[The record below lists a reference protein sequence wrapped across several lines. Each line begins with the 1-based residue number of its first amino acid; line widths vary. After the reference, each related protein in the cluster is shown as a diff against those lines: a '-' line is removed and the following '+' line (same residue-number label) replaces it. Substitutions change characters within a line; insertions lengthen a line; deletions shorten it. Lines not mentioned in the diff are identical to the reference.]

1 MQTPILNSDPYI
13 NSLLNNDIVD
23 PYVRKLV
30 NTTYSAETKAQMA
43 KDKLITKELG
53 MEGYTVVEGTWID
66 GDTFRYIDPSTGMER
81 DARIRGNGNFFD
93 TADKLKS
100 IIASDAKLRTQPSA
114 INSITGKP
122 FLTEADAAN
131 VSNYQAQ
138 QMLNQFSE
146 NPVFERYDPTRTYE
160 SVAGKPVKVGIR
172 VNGTDNY
179 GRDLVDVVNP
189 TTKQHVAF
197 DASNNPYLNV
207 RWDFYKSID
216 SEANRNR
223 LARQEGKDQLNTILQ
238 NIDLAGMFN
247 ERIDSDG
254 RLAEDIDLAQST
266 AYRSAARILQYLP
279 FMDRE
284 HWAAV
289 ADEAQG
295 QAIAD
300 AVTGVKMST
309 RRDYANGMLEAS
321 KAWKNGDYTTAL
333 TGWVSNID
341 RVIAE
346 SATQTGLILA
356 GGKVG
361 AALKMGTVA
370 AGMMGAGTA
379 ALDATLASMESFE
392 ANNNGQKMNAAQVA
406 QSFALNL
413 ATMIPETALTALNI
427 NRFLPKPVAKE
438 FDMLF
443 KLKEEVKATP
453 AYKTVLESA
462 AGEFGQEWVQSGVE
476 EYVSQNQD
484 NAKSFMEV
492 MTSPERVE
500 NAVVGA
506 LAGGATSGGLASAGA
521 ILNIPAQQAKKL
533 ADKINA
539 STTVAGSEADKI
551 SSDFWS
557 SFDVNTIPQE
567 QISKDAINA
576 IMDADAEKI
585 AQNEA
590 VNGALSATASETKK
604 NYTNALLNAIA
615 NSTDTTPEEK
625 VALVK
630 KLRSTYNSTKSD
642 LTAAAVYNMQQTAQS
657 IMKEKGVDSLSDDE
671 LKEIMKP
678 YEFVFLG
685 TYGRMR
691 AAEILSDLKTTLADM
706 REGESSYTAYN
717 YNIESINERLA
728 NPNLT
733 DAERVSLE
741 NEKAKNL
748 EGIYRLQTNSLAKL
762 RAFVEQAEYLADN
775 PDAEESNKYTYQS
788 GKGQGFVLKRESFF
802 DAIKQRVNGLG
813 SGVGGFATIDAV
825 FEEAEAMARML
836 QAQGYEGHL
845 SEIQDLY
852 NYFLETQEE
861 IHKQGYKGVSYG
873 DTDTDTDTN
882 TDTDANPDGKK
893 GDNED
898 SDSVVD
904 TVIKYALE
912 MSKSTN
918 TGAMTA
924 AEARK
929 AIASMSKD
937 DIKQVLQHL
946 SDELQN
952 ADPSKT
958 RYLARLITNINKAI
972 ASKKSNRDT
981 ARQARIK
988 FVRSVVDAKFDIANA
1003 DMEALTER
1011 LKALAKARTAIK
1023 NGLRAHKAT
1032 YSKEQKQQDLEF
1044 INKQIERVQKARI
1057 DYLKNQRSSAFYQ
1070 FMESEEDFSDVDAL
1084 YALEEITDYLVDD
1097 EALIKTV
1104 EDLKYSLDEIIAK
1117 VKAHKHTDKTNLVQ
1131 ELLEVLETTSP
1142 GVIRSKRGSKLIAK
1156 TMSLVKR
1163 QRFVEHT
1170 LRYEDAVAYHSQ
1182 EFKELLE
1189 AKDNATT
1196 EEEKTSAQTRI
1207 DEKFSKLYNRFFK
1220 SKDMTKD
1227 KIKSIQTEF
1236 TDALNNIDT
1245 ALENIMNP
1253 KPVADEMKDSALI
1266 KDYGEDSTALD
1277 ALKKDI
1283 RFTNNAESKLAK
1295 TSINALIEDT
1305 AEESAK
1311 RTQLTNIKQKLAIFK
1326 QAINKIFIP
1335 SDTTLTNDT
1344 KLETLSG
1351 SKLTVISS
1359 NKAYIGKLLQEN
1371 PAMSI
1376 LGNYTVD
1383 SGIGFELNDTV
1394 ADVIAFSIYEYMS
1407 TYDAINSFNP
1417 STQKDV
1423 AAVFGLDENTVEHD
1437 LASALQTI
1445 VRSYGVPQAAIVDVL
1460 GQIVARNLGI
1470 SPMDTGD
1477 MTMYPKV
1484 VATLGMAALEACH
1497 IAGVV
1502 SINTASKEDLDS
1514 IYSSV
1519 ENAPVIKGPH
1529 TYVSLNTK
1537 EQKTDVKKM
1546 TDSFKELDMAKNLK
1560 VEELSASTSRLPR
1573 LTEGKLPAKM
1583 LVKNK
1588 LKMTAVPGF
1597 SRAVL
1602 QQLWNTPFTVDKTL
1616 VELLQQN
1623 EEAFKRRMGWIDEN
1637 NPNLTYDEKIS
1648 AEGINRTITKQ
1659 IEDLKNAL
1667 KPISE
1672 GGYLDENGE
1681 IAPIYFNWF
1690 ISSNGRLF
1698 MQSSTLNPQQ
1708 NKTLQRFLVTTS
1720 ESYKDFSWSEAQLR
1734 EEGYALAQAFD
1745 ELEDNEHIK
1754 AFHEIL
1760 TSLDE
1765 KGLDA
1770 LESYVING
1778 ITDANRAAMVEL
1790 FTKLGKKKDEVEAV
1804 KNGSSNKEL
1813 IKLENFGQALVA
1825 VKHLKLR
1832 KANEATKSV
1841 FKTNLMIENDSTT
1854 SGYNIK
1860 YLLFPELQQEG
1871 KEYMPEKTGLSVH
1884 DDIPTDIYSDTH
1896 SLKASEGFLD
1906 IYKTGA
1912 VATDAELKNVLAA
1925 VHPKIAE
1932 RFELLSPALPKVI
1945 DGKVSKELRNLMKSP
1960 TMIFGYGAAI
1970 ATLGRKVSA
1979 ELFENLVK
1987 DFMKIDI
1994 AYLSM
1999 SDTDIDNSTSLT
2011 DAQKAIL
2018 KFFRTVA
2025 KNDDLKA
2032 LRHEFQTKPLYKVK
2046 SKNGTVASDIINGV
2060 LNPTFGEAV
2069 GTALEKRFERFVNIN
2084 RYLNSAVKLMHKE
2097 LEAVVDYQIREATKN
2112 GKKLTNEEYRIIL
2125 ENSRGLFPE
2134 LALLYSDDTSQGMSL
2149 AHTAKMYGE
2158 SVDTETDDKGIDDR
2172 FRASLFTLKRMNTE
2186 HGVVNTLVQR
2196 HAAVSLFKLAN
2207 PGLRGAVLP
2216 IHFID
2221 GMEMMMTMH
2230 RFGGA
2235 ILPVHDAVVMSA
2247 FGSTEVSKY
2256 YNELSIKIG
2265 KEFDLLER
2273 MYQRTVQVCNRYDTI
2288 TNNVVNK
2295 TKKVWQLS
2303 SALPMKDI
2311 WTGNAKRDGVET
2323 VKDFL
2328 NRFAIM
2334 VANNK
2339 QARNTF
2345 YGKYISSVNMAGAE
2359 GSIAVV
2365 APNEHLDL
2373 AEIHKIN
2380 DENQMR
2386 WYHYT
2391 RHFKDFVPDDT
2402 VQEVFGN
2409 LDSSERILTAF
2420 DMLND
2425 KAKMLGGTETDI
2437 EHLNT
2442 LRDLLS
2448 IIDPSILHS
2457 VELRIQDQYTDRTG
2471 QADIQVNNG
2480 VTSGKIYVGFNPL
2493 TKDDRLSLLD
2503 PSAVEIFAHEVIHA
2517 VSTTAMLLADK
2528 LGLQKEIK
2536 QLKELR
2542 IKALDV
2548 VTWEDFM
2555 PDSYDKN
2562 LEKVLQIRAKRA
2574 FEHAFDVN
2582 NEQSLGEF
2590 LAMACT
2596 HKKFA
2601 AKLKTIALNNGNNK
2615 KLSLFNRI
2623 IQSAKTMFSV
2633 LFGKTTISEGFPR
2646 IGDLLSGVD
2655 NRYGNATNVHEA
2667 VLDLLTKLNS
2677 AGAKA
2682 GSNYKNQLPNVIDKI
2697 LHAIGGISTR
2707 GDKLFGPGVSKLI
2720 NILDKTDVDKAIIK
2734 DLNANRTWTAL
2745 MKAMVIALFSNK
2757 ARVLIKNTLS
2767 RNVSLRKNQFLMSLL
2782 KDVQDT
2788 DDASRVLE
2796 RIGLHTRNLDKAVQG
2811 DIAITRNDLNEG
2823 FGKEL
2828 TRDEKRSLT
2837 VAALRTDVSCLL
2849 DSEMSVKDIKTL
2861 LNDNAAVENAINET
2875 LNELQTLDAR
2885 FNSVWLHNNVKALAL
2900 YMTKGKGNFNLHF
2913 NAEHIVQAVA
2923 DTIPNKP
2930 TKKQLKEIAS
2940 VVDKLI
2946 TLYALQQVD
2955 EKAKLQVASLS
2966 EKGLLNFLQTHRTL
2980 VKQCNNNSFRY
2991 AIKGHTKRLS
3001 IPDVNYSVELAS
3013 KREDVL
3019 GVSTVAEL
3027 NDKTFDGVAG
3037 KLVLKRENF
3046 FAKTHREG
3054 ATFVFVSSKL
3064 IGDSFTQ
3071 VVDIQNDEA
3080 AYIRVL
3086 SNAKSKI
3093 EQQMQRKELSM
3104 EELEKLSVPYI
3115 PTPTKSFDGTV
3126 SDIRVVLDHDIE
3138 ENVMHCD
3145 LDGIEILSNMYGFR
3159 NMEMDGHTINNTILN
3174 FLIADAK
3181 DNMDPNTHMLK
3192 NTDSKFSKAGVHYMR
3207 ISSNI
3212 ENGGLK
3218 PEEWRMLPAEVKRY
3232 IQQNGELY
3240 IREDWLPEL
3249 LGIPSISLSSKA
3261 TNVYV
3266 KRAIIIAEHIL
3277 KSIALLTKHNILF
3290 RTPAVLVGNV
3300 ISNLAYSVMT
3310 GHSFIEVMKL
3320 TLQNC
3325 QNLTSYLKTQKHVF
3339 AIQHKQEIGTAT
3351 RFDLQKLDA
3360 LNKKLE
3366 ENPVHPL
3373 MKAGLFQAII
3383 EDVDSSKTETLGG
3396 ISRKLKETTLYK
3408 KSPSW
3413 LKEVTR
3419 QIYMAEGT
3427 LFYDTIFQA
3436 TQYSDFVARA
3446 TQYQLEMKKRGLKPG
3461 DKTTADKENA
3471 LISELLEAFVNY
3483 DKPSSSIEQ
3492 YLNDI
3497 GLVMFT
3503 KYFKRMQRVIRQQ
3516 VVKRPIST
3524 LFFALSQM
3532 NIVDVDDPLE
3542 QNIFSKNYGAIWHS
3556 PIDNLISAFSPQLIV
3571 QLAD

>member
-1 MQTPILNSDPYI
+1 MLNSNPYI
-13 NSLLNNDIVD
+13 NTLLENNIAD
-23 PYVRKLV
+23 PYTRKLV
-30 NTTYSAETKAQMA
+30 ATGYSAALKTAMLEGKTVE
-43 KDKLITKELG
+43 KEVS
-53 MEGYTVVEGTWID
+53 MYGYTPTTGRFLD
-66 GDTFRYIDPSTGMER
+66 GDTIEFIDPKTNQPVVG
-81 DARIRGNGNFFD
+81 RITAGRNFFD
-93 TADKLKS
+93 TVDKLRAMQDSKP
-100 IIASDAKLRTQPSA
+100 KLKHQPSA
-114 INSITGKP
+114 IANITGSSAVDEFTAK
-122 FLTEADAAN
+122 N
-131 VSNYQAQ
+131 MSNYQAQ

-146 NPVFERYDPTRTYE
+146 KPEFSTYDPNTVYE
-160 SVAGKPVKVGIR
+160 SVANTSVNMGVR
-172 VNGTDNY
+172 VTGTDDY
-179 GRDLVDVVNP
+179 GRALVEVINP
-189 TTKQHVAF
+189 TTKRNIGV
-197 DASNNPYLNV
+197 DASNNPYLNT
-207 RWDFYKSID
+207 RFDFYKSLD
-216 SEANRNR
+216 TAKNRSRMNASDKSF
-223 LARQEGKDQLNTILQ
+223 LDNVNLQ
-238 NIDLAGMFN
+238 ALYN
-247 ERIDSDG
+247 EISDTDG
-254 RLAEDIDLAQST
+254 RIAEDIDLAQST

-289 ADEAQG
+289 ADEETG
-295 QAIAD
+295 QAMAD
-300 AVTGVKMST
+300 AIVGVKMST

-321 KAWKNGDYTTAL
+321 DAWKKGDYVAAL
-333 TGWVSNID
+333 TGWISNID

-346 SATQTGLILA
+346 SATQTGLIIA

-438 FDMLF
+438 FNMLF
-443 KLKEEVKATP
+443 KLKEEIKATP

-484 NAKSFMEV
+484 NAKSFSEV
-492 MTSPERVE
+492 MASPERVE

-506 LAGGATSGGLASAGA
+506 LAGGTMSGALAGTGA
-521 ILNIPAQQAKKL
+521 VLSTPARQAKKL
-533 ADKINA
+533 ADKVNA
-539 STTVAGSEADKI
+539 ITTTAGSEADKT

-567 QISKDAINA
+567 EMSKDAINA

-590 VNGALSATASETKK
+590 VNGALSTTASETKK
-604 NYTNALLNAIA
+604 NYVNALLNAIG
-615 NSTDTTPEEK
+615 NSTDTTTDEK

-630 KLRSTYNSTKSD
+630 KLRSIYNNTKSD

-685 TYGRMR
+685 THGRMR

-775 PDAEESNKYTYQS
+775 PDAEESDKYTYQS
-788 GKGQGFVLKRESFF
+788 GKGQGFTLKRESFF
-802 DAIKQRVNGLG
+802 NLNERVINGLG
-813 SGVGGFATIDAV
+813 FGAGGLLVVEAV
-825 FEEAEAMARML
+825 FEEAEAMAHML

-845 SEIQDLY
+845 SEIQDLFH
-852 NYFLETQEE
+852 YFLETQNE
-861 IHKQGYKGVSYG
+861 IHRQGYRGV
-873 DTDTDTDTN
+873 DFEFVD
-882 TDTDANPDGKK
+882 
-893 GDNED
+893 DND
-898 SDSVVD
+898 SDSNGNNGNNGNTNNGNNGNNGNSVID
-904 TVIKYALE
+904 TIIKYALE
-912 MSKSTN
+912 MSKSTS

-929 AIASMSKD
+929 AIAAMSKD
-937 DIKQVLQHL
+937 DIKQALQHL

-952 ADPSKT
+952 ADPSKV
-958 RYLARLITNINKAI
+958 RYLSRLITNINKAI
-972 ASKKSNRDT
+972 SSKKSNRDA

-988 FVRSVVDAKFDIANA
+988 FVRSVVDAEFDIANA

-1032 YSKEQKQQDLEF
+1032 YPKEQKQQDLEF
-1044 INKQIERVQKARI
+1044 INKQIEQVQKARV

-1070 FMESEEDFSDVDAL
+1070 FMEGEEDFSDIDAL

-1104 EDLKYSLDEIIAK
+1104 GDLKDNLDELIAK

-1131 ELLEVLETTSP
+1131 ELLEILESTSA

-1163 QRFVEHT
+1163 QRFVEH
-1170 LRYEDAVAYHSQ
+1170 LQRYEEAVADNKK
-1182 EFKELLE
+1182 EFNELLD
-1189 AKDNATT
+1189 AKDAAKSKKQRDDINAKIS
-1196 EEEKTSAQTRI
+1196 ENVEAYQKIYR
-1207 DEKFSKLYNRFFK
+1207 RFFK
-1220 SKDMTKD
+1220 KPNISEEDMQN
-1227 KIKSIQTEF
+1227 IQAEF
-1236 TDALNNIDT
+1236 TDTLNNIDT

-1277 ALKKDI
+1277 TLKKDI

-1295 TSINALIEDT
+1295 TSIDALIEDT

-1311 RTQLTNIKQKLAIFK
+1311 REQLLSIKQKLSTFK
-1326 QAINKIFIP
+1326 QAINEIFIP

-1344 KLETLSG
+1344 KLESLSS
-1351 SKLTVISS
+1351 SKLTVIGN
-1359 NKAYIGKLLQEN
+1359 NKVYIGKLLQEN
-1371 PAMSI
+1371 PAINI

-1383 SGIGFELNDTV
+1383 KGIGFELNDTV

-1407 TYDAINSFNP
+1407 TYDAVNSFNP

-1423 AAVFGLDENTVEHD
+1423 AAVFGLDENTVEPD

-1445 VRSYGVPQAAIVDVL
+1445 ARTYGIPQAAVVDVL
-1460 GQIVARNLGI
+1460 GHLVARNLGI

-1477 MTMYPKV
+1477 MTIYPKV

-1519 ENAPVIKGPH
+1519 ENAPVIKGSR

-1537 EQKTDVKKM
+1537 KQKTAVKEM

-1560 VEELSASTSRLPR
+1560 VEELSSNTSRLPR
-1573 LTEGKLPAKM
+1573 LTEGRLPAKM

-1623 EEAFKRRMGWIDEN
+1623 EEAFKRRMGWIDEKD
-1637 NPNLTYDEKIS
+1637 PNLTHDEKIS

-1720 ESYKDFSWSEAQLR
+1720 ESYKDFSWTETQLR

-1754 AFHEIL
+1754 AFHEVI

-1778 ITDANRAAMVEL
+1778 ITDSNRTAMAEL
-1790 FTKLGKKKDEVEAV
+1790 FAKLGKNKDEVEAV
-1804 KNGSSNKEL
+1804 RNGSSNKEL
-1813 IKLENFGQALVA
+1813 INLENFGQALVA

-1925 VHPKIAE
+1925 VHPEIA
-1932 RFELLSPALPKVI
+1932 RKFELLSPALPKVV
-1945 DGKVSKELRNLMKSP
+1945 DGRVSKELRNLMKSP

-1994 AYLSM
+1994 AYLDM

-2018 KFFRTVA
+2018 KFFRSIA
-2025 KNDDLKA
+2025 INDDLKA
-2032 LRHEFQTKPLYKVK
+2032 LRYEFQTKPLYKVK
-2046 SKNGTVASDIINGV
+2046 SKNGTIARDTINGV

-2069 GTALEKRFERFVNIN
+2069 GAALEKRFERFVNIN

-2097 LEAVVDYQIREATKN
+2097 LETVVDYQIREATKSGRN
-2112 GKKLTNEEYRIIL
+2112 LTNEEYRIIL

-2158 SVDTETDDKGIDDR
+2158 SVDTEVDDKGIDDR
-2172 FRASLFTLKRMNTE
+2172 FRASLFTLKKMNTD
-2186 HGVVNTLVQR
+2186 HGVVNTLVRR

-2273 MYQRTVQVCNRYDTI
+2273 MYQRTLQVCDRYDTVA
-2288 TNNVVNK
+2288 NNVVNK

-2303 SALPMKDI
+2303 RTLPMKDI
-2311 WTGNAKRDGVET
+2311 WTGNAKRDGIET

-2328 NRFAIM
+2328 TRFRIM
-2334 VANNK
+2334 VDSNK
-2339 QARNTF
+2339 QIRSLF

-2365 APNEHLDL
+2365 APDEHLDL
-2373 AEIHKIN
+2373 AEIHKVN

-2391 RHFKDFVPDDT
+2391 HHFKDFVPDDT

-2425 KAKMLGGTETDI
+2425 KAKMLGGEESDI

-2448 IIDPSILHS
+2448 AIDPSILQN
-2457 VELRIQDQYTDRTG
+2457 VELRIQDQYVDRTG
-2471 QADIQVNNG
+2471 QADVRVDDG
-2480 VTSGKIYVGFNPL
+2480 VTSGKIYVGFNPS

-2517 VSTTAMLLADK
+2517 VSSTAMLLADK
-2528 LGLQKEIK
+2528 LGLHKEIK

-2542 IKALDV
+2542 LKALDV

-2574 FEHAFDVN
+2574 FDHAFNVN

-2601 AKLKTIALNNGNNK
+2601 AKLKTIALNSNNNK
-2615 KLSLFNRI
+2615 KLSLFQRI
-2623 IQSAKTMFSV
+2623 VQSAKTIFSV
-2633 LFGKTTISEGFPR
+2633 LFGKTTVSEGFPR

-2682 GSNYKNQLPNVIDKI
+2682 GSRYKNHIANVIDKI
-2697 LHAIGGISTR
+2697 LHAVGNISVK
-2707 GDKLFGPGVSKLI
+2707 GDKLVGPGVSKLI
-2720 NILDKTDVDKAIIK
+2720 NILDKTDIDKAILK
-2734 DLNANRTWTAL
+2734 DLNTNRTWTAL
-2745 MKAMVIALFSNK
+2745 LKAMTIALFSNK
-2757 ARVLIKNTLS
+2757 ARVLIKDTLS
-2767 RNVSLRKNQFLMSLL
+2767 RSVALRRNQFLMSLL

-2788 DDASRVLE
+2788 DDASQVLE
-2796 RIGLHTRNLDKAVQG
+2796 RIGLHTRNLDKAIQG
-2811 DIAITRNDLNEG
+2811 DISITRDDLNRG

-2828 TRDEKRSLT
+2828 TRDERRSLT
-2837 VAALRTDVSCLL
+2837 VAVLRTDISCLL
-2849 DSEMSVKDIKTL
+2849 DNGMSVSDIKTL
-2861 LNDNAAVENAINET
+2861 LTDSTALENT
-2875 LNELQTLDAR
+2875 LNTTLNDLQSLDAR
-2885 FNSVWLHNNVKALAL
+2885 FNTVWVRNSAKALAL
-2900 YMTKGKGNFNLHF
+2900 YMAKGKGNFALHF
-2913 NAEHIVQAVA
+2913 NAEHIVQSVT
-2923 DTIPNKP
+2923 DSMSKKP
-2930 TKKQLKEIAS
+2930 TKQQLREITAT
-2940 VVDKLI
+2940 VDKLV
-2946 TLYALQQVD
+2946 TLYALQQAD
-2955 EKAKLQVASLS
+2955 EKAKLQAASLS
-2966 EKGLLNFLQTHRTL
+2966 EEGLSNFLQTHRTL
-2980 VKQCNNNSFRY
+2980 VKHTSNNSFKY
-2991 AIKGHTKRLS
+2991 AVKGHTKRLS
-3001 IPDVNYSVELAS
+3001 IPDVNYSVELAD
-3013 KREDVL
+3013 KREDAL
-3019 GVSTVAEL
+3019 GVSTVAEFKD
-3027 NDKTFDGVAG
+3027 NTFSSITG

-3054 ATFVFVSSKL
+3054 ATFVFVSAKL

-3071 VVDIQNDEA
+3071 VVDMQDNEA
-3080 AYIRVL
+3080 AYTRIVADAT
-3086 SNAKSKI
+3086 NKAK
-3093 EQQMQRKELSM
+3093 QQMTYKEM
-3104 EELEKLSVPYI
+3104 TIEELEKMSVPYI
-3115 PTPTKSFDGTV
+3115 PTPTKAFADTV
-3126 SDIRVVLDHDIE
+3126 NDVRVVIDHDTE

-3145 LDGIEILSNMYGFR
+3145 LDGIEILSNMYGFK
-3159 NMEMDGHTINNTILN
+3159 NMEMDGHTVNSAILN
-3174 FLIADAK
+3174 FLINDVK
-3181 DNMDPNTHMLK
+3181 DNMDPSTHMLK
-3192 NTDSKFSKAGVHYMR
+3192 NTDTKFSKAGVHYMR
-3207 ISSNI
+3207 IGSNV

-3218 PEEWRMLPAEVKRY
+3218 PEEWRVLPAEIKRY

-3249 LGIPSISLSSKA
+3249 LGIPTISLSNKA
-3261 TNVYV
+3261 TNMYL
-3266 KRAIIIAEHIL
+3266 KRAITIAEHIL
-3277 KSIALLTKHNILF
+3277 KSLALITKHNILF

-3325 QNLTSYLKTQKHVF
+3325 QNLTSYLRTQRQLL
-3339 AIQHKQEIGTAT
+3339 AIQHKQEIGSAT

-3396 ISRKLKETTLYK
+3396 ISRKLKESTLYK

-3419 QIYMAEGT
+3419 QMYMAEGT
-3427 LFYDTIFQA
+3427 LFYDTVFQA

-3461 DKTTADKENA
+3461 DKTTVEQENA

-3497 GLVMFT
+3497 GLTMFT

-3532 NIVDVDDPLE
+3532 NIIDIEDPLE
-3542 QNIFSKNYGAIWHS
+3542 QNIFNKNYGAIWHS
-3556 PIDNLISAFSPQLIV
+3556 PVDNLISAFSPQLIV